1 MENLR
6 QSKEMDYE
14 GVYYLPLT
22 LSEFIGEGKKELM
35 LYFNRNKK
43 YIPAPGRRFSNIRFK
58 MKSFKETRSVKLSVE
73 SKEELRKI
81 FYFDS
86 PIPIKYSDAD
96 ILYFLLEGYAKGKM
110 NYKVILSDQNR
121 GNLVLDYI
129 AMTSIPDTLT
139 TKASSVTRVDAY
151 NEDIEEEIAY
161 SYDLDEQ
168 LMW

>member
-58 MKSFKETRSVKLSVE
+58 MKSFKELKSVKLSIE

-96 ILYFLLEGYAKGKM
+96 SLFFLLEGYAKGKM
-110 NYKVILSDQNR
+110 NYKVMLSDQNR

-129 AMTSIPDTLT
+129 TMTSIPGNMINNDNKKVITDRYE
-139 TKASSVTRVDAY
+139 K
-151 NEDIEEEIAY
+151 DIEEEVSY

>member
-14 GVYYLPLT
+14 GVYYLQLT

-58 MKSFKETRSVKLSVE
+58 MKSSKELKSVKLSIE

-86 PIPIKYSDAD
+86 PIPIMYSDAD
-96 ILYFLLEGYAKGKM
+96 SLFFLLEGYAKGKM
-110 NYKVILSDQNR
+110 NYKVMLSDQNR

-129 AMTSIPDTLT
+129 TMTSIPGNMINNDNKKVITDRYE
-139 TKASSVTRVDAY
+139 K
-151 NEDIEEEIAY
+151 DIEEEVSY

>member
-1 MENLR
+1 
-6 QSKEMDYE
+6 
-14 GVYYLPLT
+14 
-22 LSEFIGEGKKELM
+22 
-35 LYFNRNKK
+35 
-43 YIPAPGRRFSNIRFK
+43 

-139 TKASSVTRVDAY
+139 TKASNVTRVDAY
-151 NEDIEEEIAY
+151 NEDIEEEITY